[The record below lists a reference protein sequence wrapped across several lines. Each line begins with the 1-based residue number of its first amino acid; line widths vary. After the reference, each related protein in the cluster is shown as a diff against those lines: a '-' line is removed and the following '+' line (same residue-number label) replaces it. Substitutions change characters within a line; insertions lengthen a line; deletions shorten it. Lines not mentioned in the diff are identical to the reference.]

1 MKKVI
6 ALVLALACVF
16 SLAGCVNNK
25 EKIWEWTQGL
35 KKEDIICAT
44 PKRQDGEFLV
54 LEPLNDAQTLELV
67 ALLNNLTKESFTENK
82 KLTGGTP
89 TFSIEIVMD
98 SETYHLNEANGP
110 YGALEISYNE
120 KLWWIDNPE
129 LSAFVEAVTGSASAE

>member
-6 ALVLALACVF
+6 ALVLALACIL
-16 SLAGCVNNK
+16 SLGGCANKK
-25 EKIWEWTQGL
+25 EKVWDWTQGI
-35 KKEDIICAT
+35 KKEDIISAT

-129 LSAFVEAVTGSASAE
+129 LSAFVEKVTGSTSAE